1 MGVGVYVCV
10 CGHVG
15 VCMCVCVCVY
25 VWVCVC
31 VCVCDKLPFYHM
43 FQLLLLHP
51 TRVGSSRHA
60 CISPLV
66 AMDFSLLALLTLVY
80 RARLTYFSVALGSL

>member
-1 MGVGVYVCV
+1 MCVGVCVCVWACGCVYVCV
-10 CGHVG
+10 CV
-15 VCMCVCVCVY
+15 CVCVCV
-25 VWVCVC
+25 WVH

-43 FQLLLLHP
+43 FQLLLLHR